1 MVPSDAETNV
11 AARRP
16 LRCETHAV
24 LQQPVNRVSHVVYCL
39 RPENLD
45 GAVAFLSEALGAT
58 FEDSSRPE
66 LGLRIMISLESGLEL
81 IAPAPDL
88 GPVPERFT
96 TFLDQRGE
104 GVYGIVYG
112 VRDLDEVA
120 AKADHFGIGV
130 THRGSFA
137 DAPPWQG
144 RFDVFDEAHLEPL
157 HGMHITLGRIEPRA

>member
-1 MVPSDAETNV
+1 M
-11 AARRP
+11 
-16 LRCETHAV
+16 
-24 LQQPVNRVSHVVYCL
+24 QQPINRVSHVVYCF

-45 GAVAFLSEALGAT
+45 RAVAFLSEALGAS

-96 TFLDQRGE
+96 QHLEQHGE
-104 GVYGIVYG
+104 GIYNIVYG

-120 AKADHFGIGV
+120 VRAKAFGVGV

-137 DAPPWQG
+137 DLPPWQG
-144 RFDVFDEAHLEPL
+144 RFDVLDEAHLEPHL
-157 HGMHITLGRIEPRA
+157 GMKITLGRIEPRHA